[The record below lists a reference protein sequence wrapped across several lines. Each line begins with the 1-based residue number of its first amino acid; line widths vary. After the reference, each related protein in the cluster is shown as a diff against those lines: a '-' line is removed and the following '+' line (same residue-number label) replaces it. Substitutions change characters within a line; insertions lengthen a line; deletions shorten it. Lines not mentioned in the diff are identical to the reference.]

1 MGKYDMQYNEVI
13 KMRDEDGRGVQF
25 LCMRQLKAV
34 KIRRFVRGKE
44 SVSLNFSPGARGVPD
59 EFLIIPDVAWR
70 ECGVGDLSGSVRRY
84 VESLSG
90 DGERV
95 ESYVSD
101 SGIVCFELAFNGERR
116 SLWFNFHTSDSVV
129 LDAEGKVCE
138 NIRRAICGGDFE
150 SLSVPEARFT
160 SPNQNCYD
168 TDNKQKSFVSTGLR
182 NECRT
187 GYWMEGNMKTRKGLS
202 NDRT

>member
-34 KIRRFVRGKE
+34 KIRRFVDGRE
-44 SVSLNFSPGARGVPD
+44 RVSLNFSPGARGVPD

-160 SPNQNCYD
+160 CPNQKCYN
-168 TDNKQKSFVSTGLR
+168 TDNKQESFVSTGLR
-182 NECRT
+182 NECCT
-187 GYWMEGNMKTRKGLS
+187 GYWMAGS
-202 NDRT
+202 IV